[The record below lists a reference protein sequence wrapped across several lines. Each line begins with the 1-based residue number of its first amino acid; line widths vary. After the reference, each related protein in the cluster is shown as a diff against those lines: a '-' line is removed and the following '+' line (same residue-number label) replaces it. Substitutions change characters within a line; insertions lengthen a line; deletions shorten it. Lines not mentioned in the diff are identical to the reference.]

1 MLKYYQYKLSTLHGK
16 KTKQPVFTVTL
27 IRCIGFNQPP
37 HNLASE
43 QSCYN
48 IVDKADHNVYYTGIV
63 VTRPPSFFMFAPYG
77 LCVGLCMH
85 RL

>member
-27 IRCIGFNQPP
+27 TRCIRFNQPP

-43 QSCYN
+43 QSFYN
-48 IVDKADHNVYYTGIV
+48 IVDKGDHNV
-63 VTRPPSFFMFAPYG
+63 
-77 LCVGLCMH
+77 
-85 RL
+85 

>member
-1 MLKYYQYKLSTLHGK
+1 MTINWHTILCTNNICMKRNVEVLLIQAQHSSWE

-43 QSCYN
+43 QSFYN
-48 IVDKADHNVYYTGIV
+48 IVDKADHNV
-63 VTRPPSFFMFAPYG
+63 
-77 LCVGLCMH
+77 
-85 RL
+85 

>member
-1 MLKYYQYKLSTLHGK
+1 MLKYYRYKLSTLHGK

-43 QSCYN
+43 QSFYN
-48 IVDKADHNVYYTGIV
+48 IVDKADHIKCLIYRDCCYKAT
-63 VTRPPSFFMFAPYG
+63 FFFHVCSLWVMCRFMYA
-77 LCVGLCMH
+77 
-85 RL
+85 

>member
-1 MLKYYQYKLSTLHGK
+1 MLKCYQYKLSTLHGK

-43 QSCYN
+43 QSFYN
-48 IVDKADHNVYYTGIV
+48 IVDKAFNIQ
-63 VTRPPSFFMFAPYG
+63 G
-77 LCVGLCMH
+77 LLLQGHLLFSCLLPMGYV
-85 RL
+85 

>member
-1 MLKYYQYKLSTLHGK
+1 MTINWHTILCTNNICIKRNVEKYYQYKLNTLHGK

-43 QSCYN
+43 QSFYN
-48 IVDKADHNVYYTGIV
+48 IVDKADHNV
-63 VTRPPSFFMFAPYG
+63 
-77 LCVGLCMH
+77 
-85 RL
+85 

>member
-43 QSCYN
+43 QSFYN
-48 IVDKADHNVYYTGIV
+48 IVDKAII
-63 VTRPPSFFMFAPYG
+63 MFNIQG
-77 LCVGLCMH
+77 LLLQGHLLFSCLLPMGYV
-85 RL
+85 

>member
-43 QSCYN
+43 QSFYN
-48 IVDKADHNVYYTGIV
+48 IVDKAFNIQ
-63 VTRPPSFFMFAPYG
+63 G
-77 LCVGLCMH
+77 LLLQGHLLFSCLLPMGYV
-85 RL
+85 

>member
-43 QSCYN
+43 QSFYN
-48 IVDKADHNVYYTGIV
+48 IVDKAFNIQGLLLQGHLLFHVCSLWAMCRFVY
-63 VTRPPSFFMFAPYG
+63 A
-77 LCVGLCMH
+77 
-85 RL
+85 

>member
-27 IRCIGFNQPP
+27 TRCIGFNQPP

-43 QSCYN
+43 QSFYN
-48 IVDKADHNVYYTGIV
+48 IVDKAFNIQ
-63 VTRPPSFFMFAPYG
+63 G
-77 LCVGLCMH
+77 LLLQGHLLFSCLLPMGYV
-85 RL
+85 